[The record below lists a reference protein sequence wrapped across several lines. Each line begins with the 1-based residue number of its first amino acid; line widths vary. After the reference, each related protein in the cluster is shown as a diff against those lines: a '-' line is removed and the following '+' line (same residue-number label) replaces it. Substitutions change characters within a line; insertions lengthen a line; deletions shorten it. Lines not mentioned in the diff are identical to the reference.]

1 MKFCTSLGKRMRK
14 SACFR
19 KLFVLLMALG
29 ALVGA
34 PRDWARPVVPPGTKV
49 IPNLVYKH
57 AADRALMLD
66 LYLPTESAGPFPVIV
81 YIHGGGWERGSKHQC
96 PALGMVAKGFAV
108 ASVDYRF
115 SQEAPF
121 PAQIE
126 DCKAAVRWLRAN
138 ATRYDLDPDRFG
150 VWGTSAGGHLAALLG
165 TSGGVKELEGTGDN
179 LQYSSRV
186 QAVCAVA
193 APTDLSQ
200 FETGPG
206 EADAISAGPPPTR
219 RAQEA
224 VRSLLGG
231 LKDESAHAAVASP
244 ITYVSKD
251 DPPFLIIQGNFDRI
265 VPVEQSRHFYQA
277 LKDAGVNATLKI
289 LPNQGHQAALTAA
302 AVQAAESFFEDTLK
316 KH

>member
-1 MKFCTSLGKRMRK
+1 MRK
-14 SACFR
+14 SPGPFR
-19 KLFVLLMALG
+19 KFSALLIALG
-29 ALVGA
+29 LLVGA
-34 PRDWARPVVPPGTKV
+34 PHEWARPPFPPGTRV
-49 IPNLVYKH
+49 VPNLVYKH

-66 LYLPTESAGPFPVIV
+66 LYLPTETSGPFPVIV
-81 YIHGGGWERGSKHQC
+81 YIHGGGWERGSRHQC
-96 PALGMVAKGFAV
+96 PALGMVAKGFTV
-108 ASVDYRF
+108 ASIDYRL

-138 ATRYDLDPDRFG
+138 ATKYNLDPDRFG
-150 VWGTSAGGHLAALLG
+150 IWGTSAGGYLAALLG

-200 FETGPG
+200 FGTGQG

-231 LKDESAHAAVASP
+231 SKNESAHAAMASP

-251 DPPFLIIQGNFDRI
+251 DPPFLIVQGNFDRI
-265 VPVEQSRHFYQA
+265 VPVEQSRRFYQA

-289 LPNQGHQAALTAA
+289 LPDQGHQAALSTAA
-302 AVQAAESFFEDTLK
+302 VEAAETFFETTLK
-316 KH
+316 KR